1 MQDECWDTFPGV
13 MNVGVGAGSP
23 SMVENFELCPQISPY
38 PLDRT
43 ITAPRTALLSPWT
56 PTPHLPRHK
65 STFSTSPQLLRRAQ
79 TFSLSDCFVLWELSW
94 SFPKGDAHSPQHTQG
109 AAPQT
114 TPFLCIFTLCTH
126 WWCWW
131 CWLKVVVME
140 TPFFSFC

>member
-1 MQDECWDTFPGV
+1 MLGHVPWGDECGGGRWITQHGGEFRALPTDFSISSGPANHSPTHSPAEPVDTH
-13 MNVGVGAGSP
+13 
-23 SMVENFELCPQISPY
+23 
-38 PLDRT
+38 
-43 ITAPRTALLSPWT
+43 
-56 PTPHLPRHK
+56 PTPPQMQIHLLQLT
-65 STFSTSPQLLRRAQ
+65 STPKNSSDLP
-79 TFSLSDCFVLWELSW
+79 LSDCFVLWELSW

>member
-56 PTPHLPRHK
+56 PTPHLPRCK
-65 STFSTSPQLLRRAQ
+65 STFSTSPQLPRTAQ
-79 TFSLSDCFVLWELSW
+79 TFPCRTVLFSGSSPGPFPREMPTPPNTPRELH
-94 SFPKGDAHSPQHTQG
+94 PKLPLFSGFSHSALTGG
-109 AAPQT
+109 AGGAG
-114 TPFLCIFTLCTH
+114 
-126 WWCWW
+126 
-131 CWLKVVVME
+131 
-140 TPFFSFC
+140 